1 MTHQFSALIVIL
13 PLVVSFFVF
22 LSNWWLK
29 KTGYLLALT
38 ALFCCLLLSIGI
50 LDLVIASGVIH
61 YRLGGWLP
69 PWGIEYYVDTL
80 NAIMLVLVSFLSF
93 LTAVFSRKSVEIE
106 IPEKGALFWALY
118 LLLMTGLLGIIVTG
132 DLFNLFVLL
141 EVASLSGY
149 VLIAVGEKRSL
160 FASFRYVI
168 IGTMGASFYL
178 LGVGYLYITT
188 GSLNMVDLSLLLPK
202 LYTSKVVLAGF
213 IFILIGL
220 GIKTALFPLHG
231 WLPDAYTYA
240 PTAVSA
246 AVAPLMT
253 KVMAYAI
260 LRIMFTVFKA
270 EFPVTVIE
278 VTDVMVWTGT
288 LAMLVGG
295 VMALSQSDFKRMLA
309 YVIVAEIG
317 YIIGGI
323 GVANAT
329 ALKGAVFHIINDAVM
344 MACLFMVAGLIVY
357 KTKGHRIDNF
367 IGFFRVMPVTAVVF
381 TVGAL
386 AVIGVPPTCGFFSKW
401 YLLLGGIE
409 DHQWFFVAAL
419 LICTLINVAL
429 FFRIF
434 DKGIYLH
441 AHGQNLDAGVAAI
454 DTPGNDAPIS
464 MWLPALVLALVI
476 LLIGV
481 FNQVIVETVIRHAVP
496 AGI

>member
-454 DTPGNDAPIS
+454 DAPGNDAPIS

>member
-160 FASFRYVI
+160 FASFRYVV

-409 DHQWFFVAAL
+409 DHQWIFVAAL

-454 DTPGNDAPIS
+454 DAPGNDAPIS